1 MSTIFDIRSLRLP
14 KLSAKV
20 VVVGGL
26 VVVLA
31 VVAAA
36 AGARLYRKLT
46 TTTVV
51 AYFSE
56 ALALYPGDKVQI
68 EPPR

>member
-26 VVVLA
+26 VVVSF
-31 VVAAA
+31 
-36 AGARLYRKLT
+36 R
-46 TTTVV
+46 
-51 AYFSE
+51 
-56 ALALYPGDKVQI
+56 
-68 EPPR
+68 